1 MDNPAGGGQKP
12 AGGGQKPAG
21 ERTPQAAAKHPLSMV
36 DVGGKPPTERAAT
49 ARVELR
55 MRPESLAAIDRGSL
69 PKGDVLAAANLAG
82 IAAAK
87 RTWDLI
93 PLCHQ
98 IPLSHVEISF
108 ETRGRLGRMVI
119 TAAVRTTAPTGPEME
134 AMSAAAVAALTVY
147 DMCKGT
153 DPEMQ
158 ITNLALVRKSGGKSG
173 AWQPPAE

>member
-1 MDNPAGGGQKP
+1 
-12 AGGGQKPAG
+12 
-21 ERTPQAAAKHPLSMV
+21 MV
-36 DVGGKPPTERAAT
+36 DVGGTPASERAAT

-55 MRPESLAAIDRGSL
+55 MRPETLAAIDRGTL

-98 IPLSHVEISF
+98 IPLSHVELSF
-108 ETRGRLGRMVI
+108 ETRGRMGRMIV

-134 AMSAAAVAALTVY
+134 ALTAAAIAALTVY

-158 ITNLALVRKSGGKSG
+158 MASLALVGKRGGKSG
-173 AWQPPAE
+173 TWQPSPQ

>member
-1 MDNPAGGGQKP
+1 MA
-12 AGGGQKPAG
+12 
-21 ERTPQAAAKHPLSMV
+21 ERAAEHMSMRMV
-36 DVGGKPPTERAAT
+36 DVGGKPVTERAAT

-55 MRPESLAAIDRGSL
+55 MRPDTLALIDRGGL

-98 IPLSHVEISF
+98 IPLSHVGLSF
-108 ETRGRLGRMVI
+108 ETRGRLGRMTI
-119 TAAVRTTAPTGPEME
+119 TATARTTAPTGPEME
-134 AMSAAAVAALTVY
+134 ALTAAAVAALTVY

-153 DPEMQ
+153 DAEMR
-158 ITNLALVRKSGGKSG
+158 ITELGLVRKSGGRSG
-173 AWQPPAE
+173 TWESPAE